1 MAQKP
6 SIPKGTRDFSPA
18 EMAKRNYIF
27 DTIKQVFALHG
38 FRQIE
43 TPAMENLSTLMGKYG
58 EEGDKLLFKIL
69 NSGDFLKNA
78 SDEQLLDRNCPRLTS
93 ALCEK
98 GLRYDLTVPFARY
111 VVQHRDELQMP
122 FKRFQIQPV
131 WRADRPQKGRYREF
145 YQCDADVVGSNS
157 LLNEVELVQMIDTVF
172 RKFGIRVSIK
182 INNRKIL
189 SGIAEIIGEA
199 DKIVDIT
206 VAIDKLDK
214 IGLDNVNA
222 ELASKGIPQ
231 EAIDKLQPIIL
242 LSGTN
247 EEKLET
253 LKTVL
258 AASETGLKG
267 VEESEFILKT
277 IAGLGIQSD
286 VELDLTLAR
295 GLNYYTGA
303 IFEVKAL
310 DVQIGSISGGGR
322 YDNLTGVFGME
333 GVSGVGISFGADRIY
348 DVLNQLDLYPK
359 DAVDGTQLLFV
370 NFGEA
375 EAAYVLPVLA
385 KVRAA
390 GIRAEIY
397 PDSAKMKKQMG
408 YANNKAI
415 PFVAI
420 VGENEMNE
428 GKLTLKNMTTGEQSL
443 VTPDEL
449 IDAIKA

>member
-1 MAQKP
+1 MATKP
-6 SIPKGTRDFSPA
+6 SIPKGTRDFSPV

-27 DTIKQVFALHG
+27 NTIREVFYRYG
-38 FRQIE
+38 FQQIE
-43 TPAMENLSTLMGKYG
+43 TPSMENLSTLMGKYG
-58 EEGDKLLFKIL
+58 EEGDKLLFKIQ
-69 NSGDFLKNA
+69 NSGDYFSGLTDEELLSRNA
-78 SDEQLLDRNCPRLTS
+78 AKLASKF
-93 ALCEK
+93 CEK

-111 VVQHRDELQMP
+111 VVMHRDEITFP

-157 LLNEVELVQMIDTVF
+157 LLNEVELVQMIDAVF
-172 RKFGIRVSIK
+172 QKFGIRVSIK

-189 SGIAEIIGEA
+189 TGIAEIIGEA

-242 LSGTN
+242 LSGSN
-247 EEKLET
+247 EEKIAT
-253 LKTVL
+253 LKNVL

-277 IAGLGIQSD
+277 ITGLGIQSE

-333 GVSGVGISFGADRIY
+333 GMSGVGISFGADRIY

-359 DAVDGTQLLFV
+359 EAVNGTQLLFV

-385 KVRAA
+385 QVRAA

-397 PDSAKMKKQMG
+397 PDAAKMKKQMS
-408 YANNKAI
+408 YANAKMV

-420 VGENEMNE
+420 VGENEMKE
-428 GKLTLKNMTTGEQSL
+428 GKVMLKNMASGEQSL
-443 VTPDEL
+443 VTPEEL
-449 IDAIKA
+449 VAAING

>member
-1 MAQKP
+1 MATKP
-6 SIPKGTRDFSPA
+6 GIPKGTRDFSPV

-27 DTIKQVFALHG
+27 DTIREVFHLYG
-38 FRQIE
+38 FQQIE
-43 TPAMENLSTLMGKYG
+43 TPSMENLSTLMGKYG
-58 EEGDKLLFKIL
+58 EEGDKLLFKIQ
-69 NSGDFLKNA
+69 NSGDYFHGLTDEELLSRNA
-78 SDEQLLDRNCPRLTS
+78 AKLASKF
-93 ALCEK
+93 CEK

-111 VVQHRDELQMP
+111 VVMHRDEISFP

-172 RKFGIRVSIK
+172 QKFGIRVSIK

-231 EAIDKLQPIIL
+231 EAIDKLQPIIML
-242 LSGTN
+242 NGSN
-247 EEKLET
+247 AEKLET

-267 VEESEFILKT
+267 VEESEFILNTVEK
-277 IAGLGIQSD
+277 LGVNSE

-322 YDNLTGVFGME
+322 YDNLTGVFGMD
-333 GVSGVGISFGADRIY
+333 GMSGVGISFGADRIY

-359 DAVDGTQLLFV
+359 EAVNGTQLLFV
-370 NFGEA
+370 NFGEK
-375 EAAYVLPVLA
+375 EAAYSLPVLFQA
-385 KVRAA
+385 RKA

-397 PDSAKMKKQMG
+397 PDSAKMKKQMS
-408 YANNKAI
+408 YANGKQI

-420 VGENEMNE
+420 VGENELNE

-443 VTPDEL
+443 VTAEEL
-449 IDAIKA
+449 IAAVQA

>member
-1 MAQKP
+1 MATKP
-6 SIPKGTRDFSPA
+6 GIPKGTRDFSPV

-27 DTIKQVFALHG
+27 DTIREVFYLYG
-38 FRQIE
+38 FQQIE
-43 TPAMENLSTLMGKYG
+43 TPSMENLSTLMGKYG
-58 EEGDKLLFKIL
+58 EEGDKLLFKIQ
-69 NSGDFLKNA
+69 NSGDYFSGLTDEELLSRNA
-78 SDEQLLDRNCPRLTS
+78 AKLASKF
-93 ALCEK
+93 CEK

-111 VVQHRDELQMP
+111 VVMYRDELTFP

-182 INNRKIL
+182 VNNRKIL

-231 EAIDKLQPIIL
+231 EAIDKLQPIIML
-242 LSGTN
+242 NGTN
-247 EEKLET
+247 AEKLET

-267 VEESEFILKT
+267 VEESEFILNT
-277 IAGLGIQSD
+277 VARLGVKSE

-322 YDNLTGVFGME
+322 YDNLTGVFGMD
-333 GVSGVGISFGADRIY
+333 GMSGVGISFGADRIY

-359 DAVDGTQLLFV
+359 DAVNGTQVLFV

-375 EAAYVLPVLA
+375 EAAYALPILQQ
-385 KVRAA
+385 VRAA

-397 PDSAKMKKQMG
+397 PDSAKMKKQMR
-408 YANNKAI
+408 YANSKAI
-415 PFVAI
+415 AFVAI
-420 VGENEMNE
+420 IGENEMNE
-428 GKLTLKNMTTGEQSL
+428 GKVTLKNMATGEQSL
-443 VTPDEL
+443 VSPEEL
-449 IDAIKA
+449 IAQVKA